1 MKKLLIALALAGAP
15 LVHAAPAH
23 AQYVLNLRDADI
35 RAFIQDAARV
45 TGRTIIIDPG
55 VQGRVSVITERPLS
69 RSEYFELFLSTLR
82 ANGFVALPTSN
93 GALRVQPVAGASSSA
108 PIGRSGR
115 RSPSTFVT
123 EIFRV
128 RSIEPAQAVETLRS
142 LVSRD
147 GSITASRNSIVVSDF
162 ADNVRRVR
170 QVLGQIDTAAVDRTA
185 TRVVGV
191 ENIGPRELAQA
202 LSGLAPEGVSVV
214 PIDSANSIALR
225 GDAPTLAR
233 LAAIAAEL
241 DQRAARGSDVRV
253 VYLQHADAAQL
264 LPVLQTLLGQTPTYS
279 QPLEN
284 SRLAQP
290 QSSNRGGSLAAQ
302 TSVQTSR
309 PLGGD
314 NQPAQPV
321 AAAPQGEPPPAYRN
335 AVVTRFEGANAIII
349 SASQDVQRMLGEV
362 VRQLDVRREQVLIEA
377 IIVELSD
384 RAAQQLGV
392 RLFLAGLNGSAIPFG
407 ITNYS
412 GLNPNLGTI
421 ASAVAASELG
431 IGQRTDTD
439 GDGDIDDDDA
449 PAVSD
454 DLIRGAANAL
464 SGITGGVAGVG
475 LRVGDAIFGSI
486 LNAVQSDNNSNLLSI
501 PSTMTLD
508 NQEARFLVG
517 QEIPITTGEALS
529 SNFDNAFR
537 TVQRQNVG
545 ITLQVR
551 PQINAGGAIKMDLRV
566 EVSSIA
572 GPVSSSFQDLIL
584 NKRETENT
592 IVVDDGQIVVIGG
605 LLDANERRT
614 LEKIPLL
621 GDLPL
626 IGNLFRSR
634 GRERNR
640 TNLMIFIRPTIL
652 RSAADARAIA
662 ARRYDY
668 IRDQQLAQN
677 PLREP
682 SIDELVRDYMG
693 TVPPSTPVELR
704 PTDIIV
710 DPTTLPGIG
719 GAEPEQAPAPVPA
732 ASGAGEVPMPTDA
745 PARGRGP
752 GG

>member
-1 MKKLLIALALAGAP
+1 VKKLMIALALAGAP
-15 LVHAAPAH
+15 LIYAAPAQ

-45 TGRTIIIDPG
+45 TGRTIIIDPA
-55 VQGRVSVITERPLS
+55 VQGRVSVVTERSLS

-82 ANGFVALPTSN
+82 ANGFVAVPVSN
-93 GALRVQPVAGASSSA
+93 GALRVQPVAGAASSA
-108 PIGRSGR
+108 PVGRAAR

-123 EIFRV
+123 EIIRV
-128 RSIEPAQAVETLRS
+128 RSIQPAQAIETLRP

-170 QVLGQIDTAAVDRTA
+170 QVLGQIDVSAAVVDRTT

-225 GDAPTLAR
+225 GDASTLAR

-264 LPVLQTLLGQTPTYS
+264 LPVLQTLLGQTASYT
-279 QPLEN
+279 QPLQN
-284 SRLAQP
+284 GRLANGGTGSTGTASG
-290 QSSNRGGSLAAQ
+290 QSSGNSTNNQGPRPLNNSAQ
-302 TSVQTSR
+302 TQA
-309 PLGGD
+309 
-314 NQPAQPV
+314 PAP
-321 AAAPQGEPPPAYRN
+321 ASAPANPEQLPPAYRN

-349 SASQDVQRMLGEV
+349 SATQDVQRMLSEV
-362 VRQLDVRREQVLIEA
+362 IRQLDVRREQVLVEA

-384 RAAQQLGV
+384 RTAQQLGA
-392 RLFLAGLNGSAIPFG
+392 RLFLGGLNGSAIPFG

-412 GLNPNLGTI
+412 NLQPNLAAIAGLAAATQLNGTTTVTDANGNVTTTTTGLTNETI
-421 ASAVAASELG
+421 AN
-431 IGQRTDTD
+431 
-439 GDGDIDDDDA
+439 
-449 PAVSD
+449 
-454 DLIRGAANAL
+454 AANAIG
-464 SGITGGVAGVG
+464 GITGGVAGIG
-475 LRVGDAIFGSI
+475 LRAGDALFGAI
-486 LNAVQSDNNSNLLSI
+486 LNAVRSDNTSNLLSI

-529 SNFDNAFR
+529 PNFDNAFR

-572 GPVSSSFQDLIL
+572 GPAAARSQDFIL
-584 NKRETENT
+584 NKRESENT
-592 IVVDDGQIVVIGG
+592 LVVEDGEIAVIGG
-605 LLDANERRT
+605 LLDENERRT

-634 GRERNR
+634 GRDRNR
-640 TNLMIFIRPTIL
+640 TNLMIFIRPTII
-652 RSAADARAIA
+652 RSPADARAIA

-682 SIDELVRDYMG
+682 TIDELVRDYMG

-704 PTDIIV
+704 PNDIIV
-710 DPTTLPGIG
+710 NPTALQGVG
-719 GAEPEQAPAPVPA
+719 GTAPD
-732 ASGAGEVPMPTDA
+732 GDVPMPQDSPASPQEA
-745 PARGRGP
+745 PR
-752 GG
+752 